1 MNFQASSSLDQSAG
15 PAAARAARQ
24 REVETALLV
33 QTLCGQP
40 ASPDALARL
49 RRYEAGELPREQ
61 AFMAL
66 YEGLM

>member
-1 MNFQASSSLDQSAG
+1 MNFHPSEPDQPACR
-15 PAAARAARQ
+15 AAAQAARQ

-49 RRYEAGELPREQ
+49 RRYEAGEIPREQ

>member
-1 MNFQASSSLDQSAG
+1 MNSQPHVLDQSACQ
-15 PAAARAARQ
+15 AAAQAARR

-33 QTLCGQP
+33 QGLCGQP
-40 ASPDALARL
+40 PSPDALARL

-66 YEGLM
+66 YEGLL

>member
-1 MNFQASSSLDQSAG
+1 MNFQPPALDPSACQ
-15 PAAARAARQ
+15 AAARAARQ

-33 QTLCGQP
+33 QALCGQP
-40 ASPDALARL
+40 PSPDALARL

-66 YEGLM
+66 YEGLL